1 MTISPDSSGT
11 ALFSACCP
19 SAVTNHSALFHS
31 QQCCKW
37 DNKVCGYPVCWVAS
51 TILMMDTQMDWG
63 DIIFSLY
70 FTLLC
75 SLETDL
81 HQLYYV
87 FLLSEFG
94 YSEALAGNG
103 RLGIKI
109 SLLVWLWSNWY
120 VPSTK
125 GSSSRCL
132 SPTSTVLL
140 MVSVNSLLPL
150 LFHM

>member
-1 MTISPDSSGT
+1 
-11 ALFSACCP
+11 
-19 SAVTNHSALFHS
+19 
-31 QQCCKW
+31 
-37 DNKVCGYPVCWVAS
+37 
-51 TILMMDTQMDWG
+51 MMDTQMDWG

-125 GSSSRCL
+125 GSSSR
-132 SPTSTVLL
+132 
-140 MVSVNSLLPL
+140 
-150 LFHM
+150 